1 MLPNTHEERA
11 RAESHHST
19 PLLRLQDLL
28 GHAWCC
34 PFNAQ
39 LENHLLSAFSPS
51 LCALQGEL
59 TFPIPSLFIS
69 HILYEPRG
77 KSLKFLF
84 TKLFFEKSEV
94 TVLLSAVLWVVC
106 HLAIGMVL
114 VNDALLQLTVFCFG
128 NHFPS
133 HVISLCMHEM
143 LKQTRKSDTRGQ
155 NPSNCP

>member
-19 PLLRLQDLL
+19 PNLRLQDLL

-94 TVLLSAVLWVVC
+94 AVLLSVVLWVVC
-106 HLAIGMVL
+106 HLLLAWSSLMMLFYNLQCFVL
-114 VNDALLQLTVFCFG
+114 GIIFLAMSFYFV
-128 NHFPS
+128 
-133 HVISLCMHEM
+133 CMKC
-143 LKQTRKSDTRGQ
+143 LNRLRKVT
-155 NPSNCP
+155 N

>member
-1 MLPNTHEERA
+1 MRGAALSMPSWKIASSLP
-11 RAESHHST
+11 S
-19 PLLRLQDLL
+19 P
-28 GHAWCC
+28 
-34 PFNAQ
+34 
-39 LENHLLSAFSPS
+39 PS

-59 TFPIPSLFIS
+59 TFPFPSLFIS

-114 VNDALLQLTVFCFG
+114 VNDAILQLTVFCFG

-143 LKQTRKSDTRGQ
+143 LKQTRESDTRGQ